1 MSKWEVTLGNNGKN
15 NKDLTFIDL
24 LEVSFITMKVCGVI
38 DWSWWLVLLPFI
50 IEFTVSLIILLY
62 LLNKNK

>member
-15 NKDLTFIDL
+15 NKNLTFIDL
-24 LEVSFITMKVCGVI
+24 LEVSLITMKVCGVI

-50 IEFTVSLIILLY
+50 IELTVCIIILLY
-62 LLNKNK
+62 VINKNK